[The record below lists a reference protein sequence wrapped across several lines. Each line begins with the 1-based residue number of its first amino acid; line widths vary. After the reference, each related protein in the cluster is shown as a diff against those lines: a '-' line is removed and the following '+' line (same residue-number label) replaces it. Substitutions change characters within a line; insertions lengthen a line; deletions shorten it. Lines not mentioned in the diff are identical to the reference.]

1 MHYKYKK
8 IVIKGVNGT
17 QISHRQTE
25 ENPVMTLGDI
35 DGYTYIYALELGEQH
50 ESLNFTKVS
59 LTIDEIRELERQR
72 FLKYTTEEV
81 STSMAY
87 ANISATVQKMLDE
100 SANERGYD
108 SIISECS
115 YATSTGIFGA
125 EAQVSVNWRDSVW
138 AKVFE
143 IQNATEQPAT
153 LQEFMAMLPERL

>member
-1 MHYKYKK
+1 MHYKYRKV
-8 IVIKGVNGT
+8 IVKGVNGY

-25 ENPVMTLGDI
+25 ENPIMTLGDI
-35 DGYTYIYALELGEQH
+35 DGYTYIYTLNLGEQH
-50 ESLNFTKVS
+50 EQLNFTQVS
-59 LTIDEIRELERQR
+59 LIIDEIRELERQR
-72 FLKYTTEEV
+72 FLKYTTADAT
-81 STSMAY
+81 TSMMY

-115 YATSTGIFGA
+115 YATSIGAFGA
-125 EAQVSVNWRDSVW
+125 EAQITVNWRDSVW

-153 LQEFMAMLPERL
+153 IEEFMAMLPTRV